1 MIGCMSRASSFAV
14 LLLPLTALLLVAP
27 APALAANAS
36 DVEATAID
44 WLPGSR
50 FEQGGLLRG
59 QVPPGTRVWRGERE
73 LRVDGQGRFVV
84 GLHRDAPQRLR
95 LRLQAPEREVVE
107 RAFPIEQRDYDE
119 QRIDGLPSSMVTPSE
134 AVLQRIGEEA
144 NQVRAARAH
153 DSGLES
159 AHEGFIW
166 PVTGRI
172 SSVYGSRRILNGE
185 PRQPHYGIDI
195 AAPQGRPI
203 HATAG
208 GIVRMA
214 EKDLYYTGGT
224 VIIDHGFGLSS
235 TYLHMSRL
243 DVAEGDRVAQGE
255 VVGAVGATGRV
266 TGAHL
271 CFRYNWFDKRLD
283 PALLLPEEQPATEE
297 AARHDPS

>member
-1 MIGCMSRASSFAV
+1 MSKTSSFAA
-14 LLLPLTALLLVAP
+14 LLLPLAACLLALPV
-27 APALAANAS
+27 PALAENVS
-36 DVEATAID
+36 DGERIAVD

-59 QVPPGTRVWRGERE
+59 QVPSGTRVWRDERE

-84 GLHRDAPQRLR
+84 GLHRDAPERLR
-95 LRLQAPEREVVE
+95 LRVQPPDGEVAE
-107 RAFPIEQRDYDE
+107 RAFPIDQREYQI

-134 AVLQRIGEEA
+134 SVLQRIGEEA
-144 NQVRAARAH
+144 ARVRSARAH

-159 AHEGFIW
+159 AHEGFVW
-166 PVTGRI
+166 PVTGPI

-195 AAPQGRPI
+195 AAPTGRPI
-203 HATAG
+203 RATAG

-214 EKDLYYTGGT
+214 ETDLYYTGGT
-224 VIIDHGFGLSS
+224 VIIDHGHGLSS

-255 VVGAVGATGRV
+255 TIGAVGATGRV

-283 PALLLPEEQPATEE
+283 PALLLPEDQPATKET
-297 AARHDPS
+297 AAHESS